1 MVCGVPKLCQFGGGP
16 CFPGYRS
23 ESGRVSPIGHH
34 RGDLFLMFGTLLGDA
49 TVSRELALGTKVCSH
64 KQEESEIHWHKV

>member
-1 MVCGVPKLCQFGGGP
+1 M
-16 CFPGYRS
+16 
-23 ESGRVSPIGHH
+23 SPIGHH